1 MKMMSIVFVLIS
13 VVSSVQAGAFG
24 GSSKPIS
31 YNSFNEC
38 HVAVIAEARQRK
50 LLISTDEGMMA
61 CSKYI
66 KTAYDRCEAFRAS
79 DGKWA
84 QMFACRKDLKEN
96 EVVLQD
102 NGNVV
107 DLNEYMGWTN

>member
-13 VVSSVQAGAFG
+13 AVSSAQVGVFG
-24 GSSKPIS
+24 RDSKPIS
-31 YNSFNEC
+31 HNSFSEC
-38 HVAVIAEARQRK
+38 HFAVVAEARQST
-50 LLISTDEGMMA
+50 LVISTDEVMMA

-66 KTAYDRCEAFRAS
+66 KTAYDQCEAFRAS

-84 QMFACRKDLKEN
+84 QMFACGKDLKEN
-96 EVVLQD
+96 EVILQD
-102 NGNVV
+102 NGKVV